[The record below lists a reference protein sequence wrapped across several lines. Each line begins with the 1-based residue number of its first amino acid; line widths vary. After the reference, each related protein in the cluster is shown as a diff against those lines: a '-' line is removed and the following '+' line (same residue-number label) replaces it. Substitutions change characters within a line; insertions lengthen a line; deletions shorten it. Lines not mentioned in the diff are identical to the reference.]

1 MYRWVDWGV
10 DLQTDRW
17 IDRKIANLHIPLSN
31 SSEPM
36 SGGNQT
42 SARVCVSWLL
52 SHLYHS
58 VILNMSRYH
67 THCSQGRNIFL
78 CQCLSKFNYASLK
91 AKVNE
96 TVRRNMFLITEV
108 HLNTTL
114 QHVAHFGPCNDS
126 KFNYLRC
133 VSWHLITIV
142 ACFTQKQKAS
152 TNHWASRRLKFRS
165 YLPDNIL
172 IKPPQTHTETLRLHM
187 SRSVFYEDRTR
198 NSHYAKYSLEFS
210 FSNSPLN

>member
-1 MYRWVDWGV
+1 M
-10 DLQTDRW
+10 
-17 IDRKIANLHIPLSN
+17 
-31 SSEPM
+31 SEW
-36 SGGNQT
+36 NQT
-42 SARVCVSWLL
+42 SGCVCASWLL
-52 SHLYHS
+52 SHLYHG
-58 VILNMSRYH
+58 VIWNMSRYN

-78 CQCLSKFNYASLK
+78 CQCLSKCNYASLK

-96 TVRRNMFLITEV
+96 TVRRNTFLITKV

-114 QHVAHFGPCNDS
+114 QHVAHFGPCNEG

-152 TNHWASRRLKFRS
+152 TNLWASRWLQFRS
-165 YLPDNIL
+165 YLPDNMQ
-172 IKPPQTHTETLRLHM
+172 IKPHPNHKHTRRLLDYT
-187 SRSVFYEDRTR
+187 SRSVFYEHRTR

-210 FSNSPLN
+210 FSNSPLD